1 MMKISGQNKLPGE
14 IIALK
19 KGEVECQVTI
29 QVNENKVVS
38 VITRDSAEEMNL
50 KIGDRVI
57 ALIKASEVMIMKD

>member
-1 MMKISGQNKLPGE
+1 MKISGQNKLPGE

>member
-1 MMKISGQNKLPGE
+1 MKISGQNKLPGE

-29 QVNENKVVS
+29 QVNENRVVS